1 MKSNLNFLDV
11 VFINPSVGS
20 NYQLL
25 KSKYTAIEPPT
36 WSLLLAESMRS
47 LGFKVSI
54 IDINAENLDHEE
66 VLNRIKS
73 LNPRLVLFVVYGQNV
88 NAGTTNMQGATNIS
102 NFLKKKNSNIKIAYV
117 GSYVQ
122 ALPVKCL
129 KEEKSIDFVFT
140 NYFHYNNYK

>member
-66 VLNRIKS
+66 VLSRIKS
-73 LNPRLVLFVVYGQNV
+73 LNLRLVLFVVYGKNL
-88 NAGTTNMQGATNIS
+88 N
-102 NFLKKKNSNIKIAYV
+102 NFI
-117 GSYVQ
+117 
-122 ALPVKCL
+122 
-129 KEEKSIDFVFT
+129 
-140 NYFHYNNYK
+140 